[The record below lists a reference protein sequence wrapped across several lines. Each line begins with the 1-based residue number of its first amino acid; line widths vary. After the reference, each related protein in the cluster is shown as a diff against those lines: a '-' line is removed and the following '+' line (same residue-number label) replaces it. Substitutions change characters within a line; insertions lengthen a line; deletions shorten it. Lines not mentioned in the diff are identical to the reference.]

1 MTGALGYAIGVLG
14 MCVGDFEGLTPEEFE
29 AAVVRSRRLTE
40 ERWEVARA
48 HACWVLQPYG
58 AKGRAIVPTDLC
70 RFPWE
75 AERER
80 REVERGERGERGEGC
95 GRELSRAELM
105 AEFAR
110 VKAERG
116 LK

>member
-29 AAVVRSRRLTE
+29 AAVARGRRLTE

-58 AKGRAIVPTDLC
+58 ANGRAIVPTDLC

-75 AERER
+75 AEREEKAE
-80 REVERGERGERGEGC
+80 RETERVERG